1 MVRCFTIT
9 VKDDVIKVKSHD
21 SQAEVSALG
30 DSSSKG
36 GKYKQHNASHLC
48 SDHFSADHVTYS

>member
-48 SDHFSADHVTYS
+48 SDHLVLIT

>member
-1 MVRCFTIT
+1 MVRCFIIAL
-9 VKDDVIKVKSHD
+9 KDDVIKVKSHD

>member
-1 MVRCFTIT
+1 MVRCFTIA

-36 GKYKQHNASHLC
+36 GKYKQRNASHLC
-48 SDHFSADHVTYS
+48 SDHFSVDHVICS